1 MTSFLVLFYGGRLFQ
16 EKGPCVFIYKMKF
29 LFSQHISPTCI
40 LHFFYKFSKK
50 VYYSSI
56 FKSSFMSKLLYICIV
71 VILIIFITVSS
82 QDKSVSTITETPK
95 VIEQIPVI
103 PEASKIADMIEISS
117 PLPNGI
123 ITSPIQLSGRARG
136 NWYFEAS
143 FPIELQDNQGN
154 VIAVAIAQAQ
164 GDWMTE
170 DFVPFSVNLTFA
182 PQVAGSKGQLVFK
195 KDNPSGMPENDASL
209 IVPVQF

>member
-1 MTSFLVLFYGGRLFQ
+1 
-16 EKGPCVFIYKMKF
+16 
-29 LFSQHISPTCI
+29 
-40 LHFFYKFSKK
+40 
-50 VYYSSI
+50 
-56 FKSSFMSKLLYICIV
+56 MSKLLYICIV